1 MIIDGS
7 SIGGLPDA
15 NKVQNVDNT
24 NRTSD
29 PTKESGLGK
38 AGQTTDA
45 GPAVVTSFSAAS
57 LESARAVS
65 DTTQVADQ
73 NRPEE
78 QQNKPVQMAQSSA
91 QQERV
96 DVMA

>member
-1 MIIDGS
+1 MIIEGS

-15 NKVQNVDNT
+15 NKALNVDNS

-29 PTKESGLGK
+29 PTKESERGK
-38 AGQTTDA
+38 AGQSTDA

-57 LESARAVS
+57 LASARAV
-65 DTTQVADQ
+65 TEPTQVADQ
-73 NRPEE
+73 NRTGE
-78 QQNKPVQMAQSSA
+78 QQNKPVRVAPQS
-91 QQERV
+91 QQEGRV